1 MSGRF
6 LAIGDV
12 HGYSKA
18 LDALLEAVQPK
29 EEDTLIF
36 LGDYIDRG
44 PDSSGVIERIIQWQ
58 QRVPVVALLGNH
70 EEMMVAS
77 RLHAGQYREWM
88 SCGGVPT
95 LESYLPL
102 TGEPTLSSVPES
114 HWTFFETCK
123 PWYEIDTHFFVHAN
137 AEPQLPLDEQPDYT
151 LRWKSFRDVQPHVSG
166 KIMVC
171 GHTAQRTGMPLNVGY
186 AVCIDTWIY
195 GAGWL
200 TCLDV
205 STNGYWQSQPSG
217 EVRTGKLI
225 QPQ

>member
-88 SCGGVPT
+88 SCGGVM
-95 LESYLPL
+95 S
-102 TGEPTLSSVPES
+102 LSSTRL
-114 HWTFFETCK
+114 TFT
-123 PWYEIDTHFFVHAN
+123 
-137 AEPQLPLDEQPDYT
+137 
-151 LRWKSFRDVQPHVSG
+151 PHLSVASSM
-166 KIMVC
+166 IV
-171 GHTAQRTGMPLNVGY
+171 RSSLL
-186 AVCIDTWIY
+186 I
-195 GAGWL
+195 L
-200 TCLDV
+200 
-205 STNGYWQSQPSG
+205 SR
-217 EVRTGKLI
+217 EVRH
-225 QPQ
+225 